1 METIWTGLLVGTFN
15 GYGRGR
21 VYKLSDDSVWVQEDA
36 TDEPGYL
43 DGAEARLLTRR
54 GSGIIYLLVDGA
66 VAMVRVS
73 LVETRVRKAV

>member
-1 METIWTGLLVGTFN
+1 METIWTGRLVGAFC

-43 DGAEARLLTRR
+43 EGAEARLLTRR
-54 GSGIIYLLVDGA
+54 GSGIIHLLVEGA
-66 VAMVRVS
+66 MARVRVG

>member
-1 METIWTGLLVGTFN
+1 METIWIGRLVGTFC

-43 DGAEARLLTRR
+43 DGADVRLMTRR
-54 GSGIIYLLVDGA
+54 GSGIIHLLVEGA
-66 VAMVRVS
+66 TARVRVS
-73 LVETRVRKAV
+73 LVETRMRTAG